1 MLLTPL
7 ADNGGPTLT
16 MLPEYNSPLV
26 DSGPSS
32 ADVGAVDQRGKPRL
46 INLRADIG
54 AVEFDPIC
62 FARTN
67 SSATIYTTE
76 TSLAVRQAL
85 SAVSAGGTVKIS
97 GVCAGTQLT
106 SGLPQ
111 VAYINK
117 NVDLQGGWDSRF
129 TVNNPTA
136 YPTVLDAAGN
146 GRVLFLTNG
155 ATVNAS
161 DLTLKGGSIASL
173 PNVYYDRIRGGGI
186 YIDENV
192 TVDLLRSQIVGNTA
206 EQQGGGIYIRYG
218 ATLSLTQSSVLS
230 NTVGKDGGGIYSL
243 GTLTVTGSTLAGN
256 VALEKGGG
264 ILADQYPSVA
274 IQNSSVYNNE
284 AASGAGLWS
293 NSQRGV
299 SIVNTT
305 ISSNR
310 ASTSGGGL
318 YLAWAGGDLR
328 FVTIAN
334 NSAPQG
340 AGIYNSSATSRLLAS
355 IVTVT
360 PDQTNCA
367 GSKPLLSNG
376 GYNRISDLSCNLQN
390 TTADDLQNVGNV
402 QLEPLSDNGGP
413 TLSHKPVADP
423 STVDV
428 MPGFVCEANF
438 ADADMEDQRRR
449 VRPSLGI
456 RQEGV
461 VVPEAEWRC
470 DIGAVEL
477 GEERQRVCGAPL
489 LLGYVGD
496 TPQFSDPLR
505 CDVTTIAEAIDRAQT
520 GDTVVVTGIIT
531 ESVVVN
537 KSVTIR
543 GPLIEEITPG
553 THMGVVQGQKLAP
566 TSNGT
571 TNGGIFQIEAGREV
585 TIEQLNLRHGRAAR
599 GGAID
604 NAGNLT
610 LNGVTIYSS
619 RAASGSAVYNV
630 GDLQIRNSTI
640 LSNTASSGVI
650 QNSPSGAVDVR
661 HATIVGNSGVILHN
675 ERNDGFTVAS
685 SILKRA
691 DSKFM
696 HRRHRRWPGQPYPQQ
711 YLPDRRHQRRSLA
724 GCVARQRR
732 SYPDGGHRQR
742 QPSYGQ
748 CKLCRNS
755 GSTGTCAPR
764 RCYLR
769 CRRIRVRAHDLDR
782 LCQLCGRS
790 DGRALH
796 RPADGARQGHGQ

>member
-1 MLLTPL
+1 M
-7 ADNGGPTLT
+7 
-16 MLPEYNSPLV
+16 
-26 DSGPSS
+26 
-32 ADVGAVDQRGKPRL
+32 
-46 INLRADIG
+46 
-54 AVEFDPIC
+54 
-62 FARTN
+62 
-67 SSATIYTTE
+67 
-76 TSLAVRQAL
+76 
-85 SAVSAGGTVKIS
+85 
-97 GVCAGTQLT
+97 
-106 SGLPQ
+106 
-111 VAYINK
+111 
-117 NVDLQGGWDSRF
+117 
-129 TVNNPTA
+129 
-136 YPTVLDAAGN
+136 
-146 GRVLFLTNG
+146 
-155 ATVNAS
+155 
-161 DLTLKGGSIASL
+161 
-173 PNVYYDRIRGGGI
+173 
-186 YIDENV
+186 
-192 TVDLLRSQIVGNTA
+192 
-206 EQQGGGIYIRYG
+206 
-218 ATLSLTQSSVLS
+218 
-230 NTVGKDGGGIYSL
+230 
-243 GTLTVTGSTLAGN
+243 
-256 VALEKGGG
+256 
-264 ILADQYPSVA
+264 
-274 IQNSSVYNNE
+274 
-284 AASGAGLWS
+284 
-293 NSQRGV
+293 
-299 SIVNTT
+299 
-305 ISSNR
+305 
-310 ASTSGGGL
+310 
-318 YLAWAGGDLR
+318 
-328 FVTIAN
+328 
-334 NSAPQG
+334 
-340 AGIYNSSATSRLLAS
+340 
-355 IVTVT
+355 
-360 PDQTNCA
+360 
-367 GSKPLLSNG
+367 
-376 GYNRISDLSCNLQN
+376 
-390 TTADDLQNVGNV
+390 
-402 QLEPLSDNGGP
+402 
-413 TLSHKPVADP
+413 
-423 STVDV
+423 
-428 MPGFVCEANF
+428 
-438 ADADMEDQRRR
+438 
-449 VRPSLGI
+449 
-456 RQEGV
+456 
-461 VVPEAEWRC
+461 
-470 DIGAVEL
+470 
-477 GEERQRVCGAPL
+477 
-489 LLGYVGD
+489 
-496 TPQFSDPLR
+496 
-505 CDVTTIAEAIDRAQT
+505 
-520 GDTVVVTGIIT
+520 TGIIT

-619 RAASGSAVYNV
+619 RAASGGAVYNV

-640 LSNTASSGVI
+640 LSNTASSGGVI